1 MSCFFFLR
9 LLYIAFNPPASA
21 NCIGIAGVKGPAQ
34 NTIIAD
40 AAVQYQGLIINASN
54 AHTITGDQK
63 INSAKTIQRN
73 ISLVKTL
80 VFNQRQHLLSFSEIF
95 FFIPVFC
102 IVRSFRV

>member
-1 MSCFFFLR
+1 MSCFFFLH

-40 AAVQYQGLIINASN
+40 TAVQYQGLIINASN
-54 AHTITGDQK
+54 AQTITGSQK

-80 VFNQRQHLLSFSEIF
+80 DFNQRQHRFILFEIVV
-95 FFIPVFC
+95 FIPFFR
-102 IVRSFRV
+102 IIRSL